1 MILFYRKIDSLNEN
15 YFGKIKQNVRDR
27 TVMLNKIFCCKM
39 CINVKYV
46 NIMNK

>member
-27 TVMLNKIFCCKM
+27 TVMLKYFV
-39 CINVKYV
+39 VKCV
-46 NIMNK
+46 